1 MSRGRMLRMQ
11 RQMSKV
17 QYAKLKFDHFNG
29 DGIVTFMN
37 GFENTDWVVR
47 ADALQD
53 WIGILTEEYNKV
65 IAEEKNPLILAT
77 FGHLRDE

>member
-1 MSRGRMLRMQ
+1 MSR
-11 RQMSKV
+11 V
-17 QYAKLKFDHFNG
+17 QYARLKFDHNMG
-29 DGIVTFMN
+29 EGKIVFMN

-65 IAEEKNPLILAT
+65 IAKEKNPLILAAL
-77 FGHLRDE
+77 GHLHDE